1 MLHYYPPFLCHQHNV
16 PHFLH
21 LVFLRFSAR
30 LKLLGHGAD
39 ADVGADM
46 GADVN
51 AFATTARRVNK

>member
-1 MLHYYPPFLCHQHNV
+1 LPPTQCST
-16 PHFLH
+16 
-21 LVFLRFSAR
+21 FSPLGFPAIFR
-30 LKLLGHGAD
+30 SLKLLGHGAD